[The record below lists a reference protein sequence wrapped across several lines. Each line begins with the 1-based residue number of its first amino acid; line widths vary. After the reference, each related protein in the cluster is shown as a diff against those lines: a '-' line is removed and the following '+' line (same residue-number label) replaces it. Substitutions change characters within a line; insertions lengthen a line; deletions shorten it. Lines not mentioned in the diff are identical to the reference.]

1 MKADLQIVM
10 TAPDEI
16 GFGQTLAESLDLAS
30 SLTEKVAKEILLTI
44 KRKFDK
50 QRYLTFTLSV
60 RKFNLN
66 LVRRFW

>member
-44 KRKFDK
+44 KQKFDK
-50 QRYLTFTLSV
+50 QRYLAFI
-60 RKFNLN
+60 LN
-66 LVRRFW
+66 FS